1 MVLPD
6 VCQGLE
12 AAIAS
17 GAQEVA
23 IFVSASETFS
33 KKNINC
39 NIGDSFK
46 RYEEVMD
53 VAKKYLLPVRG

>member
-1 MVLPD
+1 MVIPD

-33 KKNINC
+33 KNINC